1 MAELFDLF
9 NYGFMVR
16 ALIAGALVGIICPAL
31 GTFLVLRR
39 LSLIADT
46 LSHVALAGVA
56 AGIYLKVAP
65 FAVAIGASVVV
76 AIAIEWLRST
86 GRLFGEAA
94 LALFLYA
101 ALAVAVVLISLGQGF
116 NANLFAYL
124 FGSIVT
130 VGESDLWLIG
140 GVAVAVVVM
149 VLALYP
155 ELMQTAFD
163 QDLAVVSGLRVERV
177 NFLLAAL
184 TGVAVALSM
193 RIVGILLVGALMV
206 IPVLSS
212 LQISRGFRMTV
223 LVAVG
228 SGLLSVLSGLIMAYY
243 LDLAA
248 GGAIVLMA
256 LGLLVL
262 SLLIRQG
269 RRVVTRA
276 GNRPRPA
283 A

>member
-16 ALIAGALVGIICPAL
+16 ALMAGALVGIICPAL

-65 FAVAIGASVVV
+65 FGVAIGASVVV

-116 NANLFAYL
+116 NANLFGYL

-140 GVAVAVVVM
+140 GIAVAVVVM

-243 LDLAA
+243 LGLAA

-262 SLLIRQG
+262 SLLIKQG

-276 GNRPRPA
+276 GSAGRSR
-283 A
+283 